1 MALGSIRESGKLRN
15 RLVVAVLIA
24 LVTAVA
30 GVLRARRPQLPPPA
44 PEPPRIGYS
53 SNGAT
58 PQGSTVRV

>member
-1 MALGSIRESGKLRN
+1 MRN